1 MPKAIYYRNAAEIK
15 FYETYFDNVRILIN
29 DLESIDRIEGDESE
43 RCAIAAIDALHV
55 AAAHLAKRSK
65 HKGRV
70 SLPRISVFDTSGLNQ
85 SRAGSVAYFMIRL
98 IPSCCS
104 N

>member
-1 MPKAIYYRNAAEIK
+1 MPNAVYYRNAAEIK

-65 HKGRV
+65 HKGRGRCPGSAFSTPV
-70 SLPRISVFDTSGLNQ
+70 ALTN
-85 SRAGSVAYFMIRL
+85 RALEVL
-98 IPSCCS
+98 HTL
-104 N
+104 